1 MANECRHY
9 HSRALADVLIYADT
23 GRSPELRHEVP
34 IGIPDPFLYL
44 ERNGSR
50 HVVLTSFELDR
61 IRAIPGG
68 PEPHAYEEFGFD
80 ELIAQ
85 GLSREDVLLAVA
97 VNACKGLGVEDAVA
111 PATFPLEYA
120 DRLRAEG
127 IELRVDREL
136 FSQRRRV
143 KNAVE
148 LEGMRRAQRAA
159 EAGMDAARDLL
170 RRAAPNGS
178 ALSVDGKPLTA
189 ERIKR
194 AIGAVFTEHGMV
206 AEDFIVS
213 HGPQSAVGH
222 DMGSGPI
229 ESGEPV
235 VIDLW
240 PKDVE
245 TACYADMTR
254 TYVVG
259 EPPGEIAEYHRLC
272 KEALDRSLEATR
284 AGVPGA
290 QVFQLVCELFH
301 EAGQPTQLSKRPGE
315 VLQDGFYHGLGHG
328 VGLEVHEAPWLS
340 RAPGELVAGDVVT
353 LEPGLY
359 RHGFGGVRLEDLVL
373 VTDDGAEN
381 LTNYPYDLTP

>member
-1 MANECRHY
+1 L
-9 HSRALADVLIYADT
+9 SDVLIYADT

-34 IGIPDPFLYL
+34 IGIPDPFLYV

-85 GLSREDVLLAVA
+85 GLPRDEVLLAVA
-97 VNACKGLGVEDAVA
+97 VNACKELGVSDAVT
-111 PATFPLEYA
+111 PPTFPLDYA

-159 EAGMDAARDLL
+159 EAGMDAARELL
-170 RRAAPNGS
+170 RGASPSGT
-178 ALSVDGKPLTA
+178 ALSVDGEPLTS

-194 AIGAVFTEHGMV
+194 AIAGVFTERGMV

-213 HGPQSAVGH
+213 HGPQTAVGH
-222 DMGSGPI
+222 DMGSGVIVP
-229 ESGEPV
+229 GEPI

-259 EPPGEIAEYHRLC
+259 EPPEEIVEYHRLC

-284 AGVPGA
+284 AGVAGS
-290 QVFQLVCELFH
+290 QVFQLVCDIFH
-301 EAGQPTQLSKRPGE
+301 AAGQPTQLSKGPGE

-328 VGLEVHEAPWLS
+328 VGLEVHEPPWLS
-340 RAPGELVAGDVVT
+340 RAPGQLAAGDVVT

-373 VTDDGAEN
+373 VTDEGAEN
-381 LTNYPYDLTP
+381 LTSYPYDLAP